1 MNKRQKLVQQRFLN
15 NEEAVIK
22 RLTTVYN
29 KSLDDITKKS
39 KKLYD
44 EIEELTSIYDD
55 VEDEA
60 EKAVLKSRI
69 QSKVYQKQYQDS
81 LKKQVSDILDK
92 MHNEEFETVADYL
105 QTCYTDGFVGT
116 LYDIQGQGIPLAFP
130 LDQEA
135 MVRAVQLDSKI
146 STGLYK
152 HLGEDVTMLK
162 KHITAQVSRGI
173 ASNMT
178 FAQIAQQLSAK
189 MVGQYKNKGGSLYNA
204 MRIARTE
211 GHRIQCQAGMD
222 ACYNA
227 KDRGAD
233 VVKQWDSTIDAKTR
247 NSHVDVDGQI
257 RELDEKFGNGL
268 MFPGDPSGAAAEVIH
283 CRCALLQRARWAVK
297 GGFTKMNNF
306 TKQLETFDSPED
318 YAEFKKGFFSKENRQ
333 YMNYVQQMEEKYKT
347 KDFQKVLGSMTESEY
362 SHYSKLLG
370 KNPLFNKNT
379 TPAEDIRK
387 AITGKNLVGEIDY
400 QNSLF
405 MHDIET
411 AMHAQGFDGLPK
423 VASNE
428 DFEEAL
434 KKSNFYAERTYSAAT
449 QEQLDEYRDMLYNGR
464 WYVDC
469 STGGAQYGQG
479 MYCAARFEEGKYV
492 IPHDNKIGWEMSHY
506 QSIGINSGRPFSY
519 TEGIT
524 LEPSAKIFTMY
535 SDVTDITNRYAKEY
549 ALKHVKSAEAKETLR
564 ELIDIQEQIDIKTST
579 AFTKKVDWNEVNNL
593 YNARD
598 VFCNSDVY
606 KNECSPLIS
615 EAFTKAR
622 GINEGALAVEMGY
635 DAINAAGHG
644 ESGSYTV
651 ILNRTKV
658 IFREGGSRFGN

>member
-1 MNKRQKLVQQRFLN
+1 MNKRQKLVQKQFLN

-22 RLTTVYN
+22 RLTTEYN

-44 EIEELTSIYDD
+44 EIEELTSVYDD

-81 LKKQVSDILDK
+81 LKKQVSDILDN
-92 MHNEEFETVADYL
+92 MHENSYTTVADYL
-105 QTCYTDGFVGT
+105 EKCYEDGFVGT

-152 HLGEDVTMLK
+152 HLGEDVAMLK

-178 FAQIAQQLSAK
+178 FAQIAQQLSTK

-222 ACYNA
+222 ACHNA

-233 VVKQWDSTIDAKTR
+233 VVKQWDSTLDARTRDSHARIDQEIK
-247 NSHVDVDGQI
+247 
-257 RELDEKFGNGL
+257 ELDEKFSNGL
-268 MFPGDPSGAAAEVIH
+268 MFPGDPSGGAAEVVH

-318 YAEFKKGFFSKENRQ
+318 YAEFKKGFFSKENKQ

-347 KDFQKVLGSMTESEY
+347 KDFQKVLGKMDTREY
-362 SHYSKLLG
+362 NHYSKLAES
-370 KNPLFNKNT
+370 NPMFNKNVLT
-379 TPAEDIRK
+379 NAVKSSKIDTEVIEIGRSLGAK
-387 AITGKNLVGEIDY
+387 AKNYNIELPSKEIVHLTEGTRVTNIETIAGKGRNRQIDEIDILLDKY
-400 QNSLF
+400 GGS
-405 MHDIET
+405 E
-411 AMHAQGFDGLPK
+411 
-423 VASNE
+423 
-428 DFEEAL
+428 FEWQ
-434 KKSNFYAERTYSAAT
+434 KKK
-449 QEQLDEYRDMLYNGR
+449 GVG
-464 WYVDC
+464 YVD
-469 STGGAQYGQG
+469 YQG
-479 MYCAARFEEGKYV
+479 ESYCAELHWYEEPTAGK
-492 IPHDNKIGWEMSHY
+492 HKW
-506 QSIGINSGRPFSY
+506 
-519 TEGIT
+519 
-524 LEPSAKIFTMY
+524 K
-535 SDVTDITNRYAKEY
+535 
-549 ALKHVKSAEAKETLR
+549 VK
-564 ELIDIQEQIDIKTST
+564 
-579 AFTKKVDWNEVNNL
+579 
-593 YNARD
+593 
-598 VFCNSDVY
+598 
-606 KNECSPLIS
+606 P
-615 EAFTKAR
+615 
-622 GINEGALAVEMGY
+622 
-635 DAINAAGHG
+635 DAN
-644 ESGSYTV
+644 
-651 ILNRTKV
+651 
-658 IFREGGSRFGN
+658 GNWFIED